1 MPTEIVTTDDLRE
14 FKLDLVNEIKKILD
28 EYHGLPT
35 KKWLKSDEVK
45 RLLGISSSTLQN
57 LRVRGMLPYTK
68 LGGVIFYESEK
79 IQKALQNNSVQN
91 GISLGRRK

>member
-14 FKLDLVNEIKKILD
+14 FKIDLVDEIKKILD

-68 LGGVIFYESEK
+68 LGGIIFYESEK

>member
-14 FKLDLVNEIKKILD
+14 FKLELIKEIKKILD